1 MIGFSLS
8 IIKYHLSI
16 ILFGFIDSRKN
27 LLMARNWTEAR
38 LQNFITSEIEES
50 LTLEYKAA
58 EALDRNETKKKEITK
73 DVSAMANS
81 AGGILIYGISEH
93 SAENRRH
100 LPERITPVDRTKF
113 PREWV
118 EQIIQAIRPRI
129 DGIVI
134 HSVNLSSG
142 ERDVAFV
149 IEIPQSNTAHQASDH
164 RYYKRFNFQAVPM
177 EDYEIRD
184 VMFRE
189 QTPNIALNFLIEI
202 KDFHEN
208 HENFSQN
215 VSLIIQARN
224 NGSAFAQYVAC
235 FLDVPVSI
243 LEKIENKMNL
253 KDGGRMYR
261 HRLTNLNQEYADE
274 QFRANFPLLRS
285 MAMNWKIPLNQN
297 FAEFRDENLSIKWKI
312 YADNAL
318 PKEGRLPLKEIEI
331 VDLRKKRL
339 EA

>member
-1 MIGFSLS
+1 MP
-8 IIKYHLSI
+8 
-16 ILFGFIDSRKN
+16 
-27 LLMARNWTEAR
+27 RNWTESR

-58 EALDRNETKKKEITK
+58 EALDRVDAKKKEITK

-81 AGGILIYGISEH
+81 AGGILIYGIGEFSG
-93 SAENRRH
+93 ENRRH
-100 LPERITPVDRTKF
+100 LPEKITPVDRRQF

-129 DGIVI
+129 DGILI

-142 ERDVAFV
+142 ENDTAYI

-189 QTPNIALNFLIEI
+189 QTPNITLKFLIEI
-202 KDFHEN
+202 GETFEDADGKSSNSFN
-208 HENFSQN
+208 
-215 VSLIIQARN
+215 LIVEARN
-224 NGSAFAQYVAC
+224 NGSAFAQYVAV
-235 FLDVPVSI
+235 FLDVPAAI
-243 LEKIENKMNL
+243 LQKIENKMNL
-253 KDGGRMYR
+253 KDGGKFYR

-274 QFRANFPLLRS
+274 QFKSNFPLLRS
-285 MAMNWKIPLNQN
+285 MAMNWKIPLIDELENSL
-297 FAEFRDENLSIKWKI
+297 DENFPIKWKI

-318 PKEGRLPLKEIEI
+318 PKEGRISFKEIEI
-331 VDLRKKRL
+331 VDLRKNRIQS
-339 EA
+339 

>member
-1 MIGFSLS
+1 MP
-8 IIKYHLSI
+8 
-16 ILFGFIDSRKN
+16 
-27 LLMARNWTEAR
+27 RNWTEAK
-38 LQNFITSEIEES
+38 LQNFITSEVEES

-81 AGGILIYGISEH
+81 AGGMLIYGVCEFG
-93 SAENRRH
+93 EVEKRH
-100 LPERITPVDRTKF
+100 LPEKITPVDRRSF

-142 ERDVAFV
+142 ENDTAYV
-149 IEIPQSNTAHQASDH
+149 IEIPQSNTAHQANDH

-202 KDFHEN
+202 TADA
-208 HENFSQN
+208 QN
-215 VSLIIQARN
+215 LVVQARN
-224 NGSAFAQYVAC
+224 NGSAFAQYVAV
-235 FLDVPVSI
+235 FLDVPTAI
-243 LEKIENKMNL
+243 LQNTENKMSL
-253 KDGGRMYR
+253 TDGGRFYR

-274 QFRANFPLLRS
+274 QFKANFPLLRS
-285 MAMNWKIPLNQN
+285 MAMNWKIPLGEKLD
-297 FAEFRDENLSIKWKI
+297 EFRAQDLIIKWKI

-318 PKEGRLPLKEIEI
+318 PKEGKISLKEIEV
-331 VDLRKKRL
+331 VDLRKTRNQT
-339 EA
+339 

>member
-1 MIGFSLS
+1 
-8 IIKYHLSI
+8 
-16 ILFGFIDSRKN
+16 
-27 LLMARNWTEAR
+27 MARNWTEAK
-38 LQNFITSEIEES
+38 LKNFITSEIEES
-50 LTLEYKAA
+50 LMLEYKSG

-81 AGGILIYGISEH
+81 AGGIIVYGIREFEQESK
-93 SAENRRH
+93 RH
-100 LPERITPVDRTKF
+100 LPEKITPVDRRSF

-129 DGIVI
+129 DGILI

-142 ERDVAFV
+142 ENDVAFV

-189 QTPNIALNFLIEI
+189 QTPNIALNFLIEVT
-202 KDFHEN
+202 HN
-208 HENFSQN
+208 AQN
-215 VSLIIQARN
+215 LVIQARN

-235 FLDVPVSI
+235 FLDVPVGLLESI
-243 LEKIENKMNL
+243 EHKMNV
-253 KDGGRMYR
+253 KDGGKFYR

-274 QFRANFPLLRS
+274 QFKSNFPLLRS
-285 MAMNWKIPLNQN
+285 MVMNWKIPLN
-297 FAEFRDENLSIKWKI
+297 AEFETLRKNALSLKWKI

-318 PKEGRLPLKEIEI
+318 PKEGRISLKEIEI
-331 VDLRKKRL
+331 VDLRRNRQQM
-339 EA
+339 

>member
-1 MIGFSLS
+1 
-8 IIKYHLSI
+8 
-16 ILFGFIDSRKN
+16 
-27 LLMARNWTEAR
+27 MARNWTEAK

-50 LTLEYKAA
+50 LTLEYKSA
-58 EALDRNETKKKEITK
+58 EALDRNEAKKKEITK

-81 AGGILIYGISEH
+81 AGGILIYGICEFSQ
-93 SAENRRH
+93 ENKRH
-100 LPERITPVDRTKF
+100 LPEKITPVDRRKY

-118 EQIIQAIRPRI
+118 EQIIQGIRPRI

-142 ERDVAFV
+142 ETDAAYVV
-149 IEIPQSNTAHQASDH
+149 EIPQSNTAHQANDH

-189 QTPNIALNFLIEI
+189 QTPNIVLSFLIQITE
-202 KDFHEN
+202 DGRN
-208 HENFSQN
+208 L
-215 VSLIIQARN
+215 VAQARN

-235 FLDVPVSI
+235 FLDVPVAI
-243 LEKIENKMNL
+243 LQNIENKMNV
-253 KDGGRMYR
+253 KDGGKFYR

-274 QFRANFPLLRS
+274 QFKSNFPLLRS
-285 MAMNWKIPLNQN
+285 MTMNWKIPLNSD
-297 FAEFRDENLSIKWKI
+297 FEKLRDDNLPVKWKI

-318 PKEGRLPLKEIEI
+318 PKEGRITLSEIEI
-331 VDLRKKRL
+331 VDLRRKPQ
-339 EA
+339 

>member
-1 MIGFSLS
+1 
-8 IIKYHLSI
+8 
-16 ILFGFIDSRKN
+16 
-27 LLMARNWTEAR
+27 MARNWTESR

-50 LTLEYKAA
+50 LTLEYKSA

-81 AGGILIYGISEH
+81 AGGILIYGIREFEQ
-93 SAENRRH
+93 ENRRH
-100 LPERITPVDRTKF
+100 LPEKITPVDRRSF

-134 HSVNLSSG
+134 HSVSLSSG
-142 ERDVAFV
+142 DTDVAFV

-202 KDFHEN
+202 TP
-208 HENFSQN
+208 QAQ
-215 VSLIIQARN
+215 SLVVQATN
-224 NGSAFAQYVAC
+224 NGSAFAQYVAV
-235 FLDVPVSI
+235 FLDVPVPI
-243 LEKIENKMNL
+243 LQTVENKLNI
-253 KDGGRMYR
+253 KDGGKMYR

-274 QFRANFPLLRS
+274 QFKSNFPLLRN
-285 MAMNWKIPLNQN
+285 MTMYWKIPLNEN
-297 FAEFRDENLSIKWKI
+297 VDELRTQDLSVKWKI

-318 PKEGRLPLKEIEI
+318 PKEGRIPLKEIEI
-331 VDLRKKRL
+331 VDLRKGRFQT
-339 EA
+339 

>member
-1 MIGFSLS
+1 MPKTWS
-8 IIKYHLSI
+8 
-16 ILFGFIDSRKN
+16 
-27 LLMARNWTEAR
+27 EAK

-58 EALDRNETKKKEITK
+58 EALDRNETKKKEMTK

-81 AGGILIYGISEH
+81 AGGMLIYGISEFG
-93 SAENRRH
+93 ELEKRH
-100 LPERITPVDRTKF
+100 LPEKITPVDRRLF

-142 ERDVAFV
+142 ENDTAYV
-149 IEIPQSNTAHQASDH
+149 IEIPQSNTAHQANDH

-202 KDFHEN
+202 TADA
-208 HENFSQN
+208 QN
-215 VSLIIQARN
+215 LVVQARN

-235 FLDVPVSI
+235 FLDVPTVI
-243 LEKIENKMNL
+243 LQNTENKMNL
-253 KDGGRMYR
+253 TDGGRFYR

-274 QFRANFPLLRS
+274 QFKSNFPLLRS
-285 MAMNWKIPLNQN
+285 MSMNWKIPLSG
-297 FAEFRDENLSIKWKI
+297 NLDQYKTQDLSVKWKT

-318 PKEGRLPLKEIEI
+318 PKEGKILLKEIEI
-331 VDLRKKRL
+331 VDLRRNR
-339 EA
+339 

>member
-1 MIGFSLS
+1 
-8 IIKYHLSI
+8 
-16 ILFGFIDSRKN
+16 
-27 LLMARNWTEAR
+27 MARNWTETR

-81 AGGILIYGISEH
+81 AGGILIYGISEYGDP
-93 SAENRRH
+93 ERRH
-100 LPERITPVDRTKF
+100 LPEKITPVDRRKY

-142 ERDVAFV
+142 ENNVAFV

-189 QTPNIALNFLIEI
+189 QTPNITLSFLIQITSE
-202 KDFHEN
+202 
-208 HENFSQN
+208 SQN
-215 VSLIIQARN
+215 LVIQARN
-224 NGSAFAQYVAC
+224 NGSAFAQYVAV
-235 FLDVPVSI
+235 FLDAPVQI
-243 LEKIENKMNL
+243 LQSIENKLNI
-253 KDGGRMYR
+253 KDGGRFYR

-274 QFRANFPLLRS
+274 QFKSNFPLLRS
-285 MAMNWKIPLNQN
+285 MSMSWKIPLNQS
-297 FAEFRDENLSIKWKI
+297 FDEFRAQDLALKWKI

-318 PKEGRLPLKEIEI
+318 PEEGRILFKEIEV
-331 VDLRKKRL
+331 VDLRKTRSQT
-339 EA
+339 

>member
-1 MIGFSLS
+1 
-8 IIKYHLSI
+8 
-16 ILFGFIDSRKN
+16 
-27 LLMARNWTEAR
+27 MARNWTESR

-81 AGGILIYGISEH
+81 AGGILIYGISEYGDP
-93 SAENRRH
+93 ERRH
-100 LPERITPVDRTKF
+100 LPERLTPVDRRQY

-142 ERDVAFV
+142 ESDVAFV

-189 QTPNIALNFLIEI
+189 QTPNIALNFLVQITATE
-202 KDFHEN
+202 KN
-208 HENFSQN
+208 L
-215 VSLIIQARN
+215 VIQARN
-224 NGSAFAQYVAC
+224 NGSAFAQYVAV
-235 FLDVPVSI
+235 FLDAPVQI
-243 LEKIENKMNL
+243 LQIIENKMNV
-253 KDGGRMYR
+253 KDGGRFYR

-274 QFRANFPLLRS
+274 QFKSNFPLLRS
-285 MAMNWKIPLNQN
+285 MSMSWKIPLNEN
-297 FAEFRDENLSIKWKI
+297 FDEYRAQDLALKWKI

-318 PKEGRLPLKEIEI
+318 PREGRISLREIEV
-331 VDLRKKRL
+331 VDLRKTRL
-339 EA
+339 QS

>member
-1 MIGFSLS
+1 MP
-8 IIKYHLSI
+8 
-16 ILFGFIDSRKN
+16 
-27 LLMARNWTEAR
+27 RNWTEAK

-58 EALDRNETKKKEITK
+58 EALDRVETKKKEITK

-81 AGGILIYGISEH
+81 AGGVIVYGISEFG
-93 SAENRRH
+93 ELEKRH
-100 LPERITPVDRTKF
+100 LPEKITPVDRRNY

-142 ERDVAFV
+142 ENDAAYV
-149 IEIPQSNTAHQASDH
+149 IEIPQSNTAHQANDH

-177 EDYEIRD
+177 EDYEVRD

-189 QTPNIALNFLIEI
+189 QTPDIDLKFLIEI
-202 KDFHEN
+202 TPDA
-208 HENFSQN
+208 QN
-215 VSLIIQARN
+215 IVVQARN

-235 FLDVPVSI
+235 FLDVPTKI
-243 LEKIENKMNL
+243 LHQTDNKMNL
-253 KDGGRMYR
+253 TDGGRFYR

-274 QFRANFPLLRS
+274 QFKSNFPLLRS
-285 MAMNWKIPLNQN
+285 MAMNWKVPLA
-297 FAEFRDENLSIKWKI
+297 AEFENTQNGELFIKWKI
-312 YADNAL
+312 FADNAL
-318 PKEGRLPLKEIEI
+318 PKEGRVLLKEIEV
-331 VDLRKKRL
+331 VDLRRKSNKV
-339 EA
+339 

>member
-1 MIGFSLS
+1 
-8 IIKYHLSI
+8 
-16 ILFGFIDSRKN
+16 
-27 LLMARNWTEAR
+27 MARNWTESR
-38 LQNFITSEIEES
+38 LQNFISSGIEES

-81 AGGILIYGISEH
+81 AGGILIYGI
-93 SAENRRH
+93 AEYAEPERRH
-100 LPERITPVDRTKF
+100 LPEKITPVDRRSF

-134 HSVNLSSG
+134 HSINLSSG
-142 ERDVAFV
+142 ENDVAFV

-184 VMFRE
+184 VIFRE
-189 QTPNIALNFLIEI
+189 QTPNIALSFLIQI
-202 KDFHEN
+202 TDDARN
-208 HENFSQN
+208 L
-215 VSLIIQARN
+215 VVQARN
-224 NGSAFAQYVAC
+224 NGSAFAQYVAV
-235 FLDVPVSI
+235 FLDAPVPI
-243 LEKIENKMNL
+243 LEKIENKMNV
-253 KDGGRMYR
+253 KDGGRFYR

-274 QFRANFPLLRS
+274 QFKSNFPLLRS
-285 MAMNWKIPLNQN
+285 MSMSWKIPLN
-297 FAEFRDENLSIKWKI
+297 AEFDEFRAADSSLKWKI

-318 PKEGRLPLKEIEI
+318 PREGRTALKEIEV
-331 VDLRKKRL
+331 VDLRKSRSQT
-339 EA
+339 

>member
-1 MIGFSLS
+1 
-8 IIKYHLSI
+8 
-16 ILFGFIDSRKN
+16 
-27 LLMARNWTEAR
+27 MARNWTETR

-81 AGGILIYGISEH
+81 AGGILIYGISEY
-93 SAENRRH
+93 ADPERRH
-100 LPERITPVDRTKF
+100 LPEKITPVDRRKY

-142 ERDVAFV
+142 ENNVAFV

-189 QTPNIALNFLIEI
+189 QTPNITLSFLIQITSE
-202 KDFHEN
+202 
-208 HENFSQN
+208 SQN
-215 VSLIIQARN
+215 LVIQARN
-224 NGSAFAQYVAC
+224 NGSAFAQYVAV
-235 FLDVPVSI
+235 FLDAPVQI
-243 LEKIENKMNL
+243 LQSIENKMNI
-253 KDGGRMYR
+253 KDGGRFYR

-274 QFRANFPLLRS
+274 QFKSNFPLLRS
-285 MAMNWKIPLNQN
+285 MSMSWKIPLNI
-297 FAEFRDENLSIKWKI
+297 EFENLRKENFRVKWKI

-318 PKEGRLPLKEIEI
+318 PKEGGILLKKIKI
-331 VDLRKKRL
+331 VNLRKKL
-339 EA
+339 LPS